1 MGSPG
6 GDVGREV
13 PFSPITPGA
22 PAADLDLTPWLLY
35 GGEGGFLPLHAVL
48 LGSVSVCSPHTG
60 RAWGLSI
67 KPQPKRP
74 GDCCRAP
81 GVPKALAS
89 GKVNDNPMT
98 EGSSR
103 KRGQVCVGG
112 AGRGWDL
119 TQGPHLTRGGAGGAT
134 LGGLGP
140 SVEEGPT
147 ETPSEAESWSPKAVH
162 ILTAS
167 TREHDLIWNQG
178 GQLPQEDG
186 PS

>member
-1 MGSPG
+1 MT
-6 GDVGREV
+6 
-13 PFSPITPGA
+13 TP
-22 PAADLDLTPWLLY
+22 
-35 GGEGGFLPLHAVL
+35 
-48 LGSVSVCSPHTG
+48 C
-60 RAWGLSI
+60 
-67 KPQPKRP
+67 
-74 GDCCRAP
+74 
-81 GVPKALAS
+81 
-89 GKVNDNPMT
+89 MT

-103 KRGQVCVGG
+103 KRGRVCGGG

-119 TQGPHLTRGGAGGAT
+119 TQGPHLTRGCAGGAT

-147 ETPSEAESWSPKAVH
+147 ETPSETESWSPKAVH

-167 TREHDLIWNQG
+167 THEHDLIWNQG